1 MFSNVGSRYLVPKGP
16 GKDQVTESGRTPP
29 SNRKTRTM
37 LGVMLLVTQDA
48 LVRTLIEL
56 THLKGENRLDWLSK
70 FEAQLIRDAK
80 GIVAEGIA
88 MEDKI
93 AQIDNAIK

>member
-1 MFSNVGSRYLVPKGP
+1 
-16 GKDQVTESGRTPP
+16 
-29 SNRKTRTM
+29 M
-37 LGVMLLVTQDA
+37 LGVMLFVTQDA

-56 THLKGENRLDWLSK
+56 THLKGENGLDWLSK

-88 MEDKI
+88 MEDEI
-93 AQIDNAIK
+93 AQIDNAIKYLQFVFDGARRASQSESRVPQIGTPV